1 MKKTTFGLSLFFL
14 TAITGCQT
22 SEENAEE
29 INIGYFPNLTH
40 ISSIIALE
48 SGYFE
53 DHFGEDIE
61 IKPTTFPDG
70 SLFMESM
77 STQDIDIGTVGPSP
91 AMNTY
96 QINPEHEVI
105 AGAMNGGAVLVTNE
119 ATDIEHAEDLDGG
132 SVAVPAITATQD
144 MMLRETLMAEGLNV
158 EDSGGSV
165 SMLPQA
171 PADTSTLF
179 LQDDVDAAAV
189 PEPWGVNLENQ
200 AGAEVLLDADEFA
213 WGMETPTT
221 VVTARTGF
229 TEGNEDLTKDYLR
242 AHVDAI
248 QFMEENPEEAINI
261 FIEHIEDLTG
271 NELDQEEIHSANDR
285 LNPTYELNT
294 DILQEMATISYDAQY
309 MRSDDIEGLIN
320 LEYLDDVLRE
330 EQ

>member
-1 MKKTTFGLSLFFL
+1 MKKTIPSLSFFFL
-14 TAITGCQT
+14 LVMTGCQT
-22 SEENAEE
+22 SEENTDEVK
-29 INIGYFPNLTH
+29 IGYFPNLTH
-40 ISSIIALE
+40 IPSIIALE
-48 SGYFE
+48 NGYLE

-61 IKPTTFPDG
+61 ITPNTFPDG
-70 SLFMESM
+70 SVFMEAM

-105 AGAMNGGAVLVTNE
+105 AGAINGGAVLVTNE
-119 ATDIEHAEDLDGG
+119 TAGIEHVKDLDEA
-132 SVAVPAITATQD
+132 SVAIPAITATQD
-144 MMLRETLMAEGLNV
+144 MMLRAALMEEGLNA

-189 PEPWGVNLENQ
+189 PEPWGVNLESQ

-229 TEGNEDLTKDYLR
+229 TEENEDLTKGYLR

-248 QFMEENPEEAINI
+248 QFIEENPEESIDI
-261 FIEHIEDLTG
+261 FIEHIEELTG
-271 NELDQEEIHSANDR
+271 NELDQEKLHSANER
-285 LNPTYELNT
+285 LNATYELNV
-294 DILQEMATISYDAQY
+294 DIMQEMATISYDAQY
-309 MRSDDIEGLIN
+309 TRTDDIKGLIN
-320 LEYLDDVLRE
+320 LEYLEDVLGE